1 MSTIKLTRTQQQE
14 MKKLGKSVDRATEA
28 DRVFFER
35 RSDRMHRVR
44 ISHQAEIRQN
54 EIIDG
59 KPVTVQPGF
68 RWFTVVRNVYPGAR
82 IRLFVMNLEDA
93 ETDLDEATAREIFQ
107 WGRTPWVR
115 EVEARLRKFDGSQP

>member
-14 MKKLGKSVDRATEA
+14 MKKLGKFVDRATEA

-35 RSDRMHRVR
+35 RPDRMHRVR
-44 ISHQAEIRQN
+44 FSHQAEIRQN

-59 KPVTVQPGF
+59 KPETVPPGF

-82 IRLFVMNLEDA
+82 IRLYVMNLEDA
-93 ETDLDEATAREIFQ
+93 ETDLDEATAREIFE
-107 WGRTPWVR
+107 WAETPVR
-115 EVEARLRKFDGSQP
+115 EVEARLRKFDGSQS